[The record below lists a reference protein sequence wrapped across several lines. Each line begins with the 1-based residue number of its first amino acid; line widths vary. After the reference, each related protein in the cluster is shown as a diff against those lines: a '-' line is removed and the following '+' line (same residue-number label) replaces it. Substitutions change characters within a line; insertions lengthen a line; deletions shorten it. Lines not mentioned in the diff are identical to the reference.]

1 MALAEVMIGQTI
13 GVPHQVQVKESPNL
27 IKLEIPIIGVFG
39 GGKNLFKILTQK
51 FQAL

>member
-27 IKLEIPIIGVFG
+27 IKLETPIIGVFG
-39 GGKNLFKILTQK
+39 GGKNLLKITTLK
-51 FQAL
+51 FLLL